1 MNEIR
6 QSYRNADNGA
16 TYHEKQ
22 KKGIPARQ
30 HDFKKEVNFNLKI
43 MDTKMKPLFIAFSSQ
58 KGGVGKSTFTTLV
71 ASTMHYRLGYNVAVF
86 DADFPQHSLMK
97 MKTRDLAMVM
107 ENETLKKMAYKQF
120 TAINKRAYPIMQ
132 HKADNVL
139 EAALEFVSSSTVPI
153 DVVFFD
159 LPGTVN
165 TPGILKALA
174 GMHHIFT
181 PITADRVVMESTLVF
196 TQLLQDVIMK
206 KGATSIKTINLFWN
220 QVDGR
225 ESTPL
230 YDVYNQ
236 LIDQLGLSRL
246 QSSVK
251 NSTRFRKEGEV
262 DSKAIFR
269 STLMAPD
276 ERLMK
281 ATQLDLFM
289 NEFLNLIRL

>member
-1 MNEIR
+1 MD
-6 QSYRNADNGA
+6 S
-16 TYHEKQ
+16 KQ
-22 KKGIPARQ
+22 Q
-30 HDFKKEVNFNLKI
+30 TV
-43 MDTKMKPLFIAFSSQ
+43 FIAFSSQ
-58 KGGVGKSTFTTLV
+58 KGGVGKSTFTTLA
-71 ASTMHYRLGYNVAVF
+71 ASIMHYRLGYNVAVF

-107 ENETLKKMAYKQF
+107 ENEALKKMAYKQF
-120 TAINKRAYPIMQ
+120 STINKKAYPIIQ
-132 HKADNVL
+132 HKAESVL
-139 EAALEFVSSSTVPI
+139 EAALEFVNSSTIPI

-165 TPGILKALA
+165 TPGILNALA

-206 KGATSIKTINLFWN
+206 KGETSIKTINLFWN

-262 DSKAIFR
+262 DSKTVFR
-269 STLMAPD
+269 STLMPPD

-289 NEFLNLIRL
+289 NEFLNLIRS

>member
-1 MNEIR
+1 
-6 QSYRNADNGA
+6 
-16 TYHEKQ
+16 
-22 KKGIPARQ
+22 
-30 HDFKKEVNFNLKI
+30 
-43 MDTKMKPLFIAFSSQ
+43 MDAKHKTVFIAFSSQ

-97 MKTRDLAMVM
+97 MKDRDLKTVM
-107 ENETLKKMAYKQF
+107 DNEALKKLAYKQF
-120 TAINKRAYPIMQ
+120 TTINKKAYPIIQ
-132 HKADNVL
+132 HKAENVL
-139 EAALEFVSSSTVPI
+139 EQAHEFVNASSVPI

-181 PITADRVVMESTLVF
+181 PITADRVVMESTLIF
-196 TQLLQDVIMK
+196 SQLLQNIIMK
-206 KGATSIKTINLFWN
+206 QGETSIESINLFWN

-230 YDVYNQ
+230 YNVYNN
-236 LIDQLGLSRL
+236 LIDELGLSL
-246 QSSVK
+246 MQSRIKS
-251 NSTRFRKEGEV
+251 SSRFRKESEV
-262 DSKAIFR
+262 DSKSIFR
-269 STLMAPD
+269 STVMPPD

-281 ATQLDLFM
+281 ACQLDLFI
-289 NEFLNLIRL
+289 NEFLKIIQL